1 MQSNNTKYHEKSS
14 CLTTIQWSIKGHLY
28 QGQNQTFT
36 NYYVKNYYVI
46 YCCLDSFIDCKND
59 WCSSGKFFVA
69 ITQTVVMVY
78 WSKCIYA
85 LVINILSP
93 HQLKNIMKSEYRCKS
108 VLNNEFFVMYL
119 EIYRFYQFC
128 TYTFQDR
135 SQHRILTGPR
145 HFSMVYLE
153 LTLFVLVITENKLL
167 LFFIISNFSR
177 YLLIKSLHNK
187 DRPANFFS
195 RDNQKKTFE
204 KYTSEKKKWLYFQP
218 ILT

>member
-1 MQSNNTKYHEKSS
+1 MQSCIPIVKSVS
-14 CLTTIQWSIKGHLY
+14 SYNKCYFNWRHSTIY
-28 QGQNQTFT
+28 NECT
-36 NYYVKNYYVI
+36 
-46 YCCLDSFIDCKND
+46 
-59 WCSSGKFFVA
+59 
-69 ITQTVVMVY
+69 
-78 WSKCIYA
+78 
-85 LVINILSP
+85 LVIRRIQSFNG
-93 HQLKNIMKSEYRCKS
+93 
-108 VLNNEFFVMYL
+108 VFVMYW
-119 EIYRFYQFC
+119 EIYRLYQFC

-135 SQHRILTGPR
+135 SEHRILTGPR

>member
-1 MQSNNTKYHEKSS
+1 
-14 CLTTIQWSIKGHLY
+14 
-28 QGQNQTFT
+28 
-36 NYYVKNYYVI
+36 
-46 YCCLDSFIDCKND
+46 
-59 WCSSGKFFVA
+59 
-69 ITQTVVMVY
+69 MVY

-204 KYTSEKKKWLYFQP
+204 KYTSGKKRNNCIFNQYWLK
-218 ILT
+218 

>member
-1 MQSNNTKYHEKSS
+1 MSFKIIIRAESSVVLVKY
-14 CLTTIQWSIKGHLY
+14 
-28 QGQNQTFT
+28 
-36 NYYVKNYYVI
+36 
-46 YCCLDSFIDCKND
+46 LD
-59 WCSSGKFFVA
+59 
-69 ITQTVVMVY
+69 
-78 WSKCIYA
+78 
-85 LVINILSP
+85 
-93 HQLKNIMKSEYRCKS
+93 
-108 VLNNEFFVMYL
+108 
-119 EIYRFYQFC
+119 IYRSYQFC
-128 TYTFQDR
+128 TYTFPDR
-135 SQHRILTGPR
+135 SQHRILAGRR